1 MWRWRA
7 ILEYAAQISSVTT
20 NRFIQ
25 IYFRQLKVMHTATA
39 GHTCTL
45 IASMYFEDHALHHC
59 ALHTTHCVT
68 VLYRPRI
75 TSLCF
80 AYDALCNC
88 ALQTTHCVTVFGRP
102 HIALLCFADYA
113 LRHCALQVMQCVIV
127 PCIPRITSLCATRL
141 LPLKKSKMRS
151 LPENT
156 SQTNK

>member
-88 ALQTTHCVTVFGRP
+88 FTDH
-102 HIALLCFADYA
+102 A
-113 LRHCALQVMQCVIV
+113 LRHCVWQTTYSVTV
-127 PCIPRITSLCATRL
+127 LCRL
-141 LPLKKSKMRS
+141 RFTPLCFAGHAMRHCTLHTTYYVTVRHTFVAAEKK
-151 LPENT
+151 
-156 SQTNK
+156 